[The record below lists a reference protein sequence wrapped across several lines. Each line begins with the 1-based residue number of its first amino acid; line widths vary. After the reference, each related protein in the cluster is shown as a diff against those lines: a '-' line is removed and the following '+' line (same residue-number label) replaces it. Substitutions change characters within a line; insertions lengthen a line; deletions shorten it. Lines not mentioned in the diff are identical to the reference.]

1 MQIRERIRMK
11 KLFIGLGIFI
21 VAVAII
27 LVIAVKVFVDEKVIK
42 ENIVTQ
48 VNNTTQHTMA
58 IDGELTL
65 NFYPKIGF
73 SISDV
78 SFYNKPEFSDEKMF
92 ALKYVSVAI
101 DVMSLFSDTIV
112 VDQVSVDGL
121 LANVETLKD
130 ERNNIQALLDN
141 VSPAKESIST
151 EDVGAIKVNKAGE
164 VEENKYQIIIGDIL
178 IHDANVTLKNQID
191 NSFHQLSNVNLNVS
205 EFSFDSPV
213 SVALDAKYISN
224 ELAVKLDLTTMLL
237 VDKAIKHI
245 ALTRFNNQ
253 IELKGAGLPKPK
265 INVSIASDI
274 RFDAEYKLVNIDNL
288 KLAVDEI
295 TVEGNLSADV
305 FAKPQLKYELSVNAV
320 NVNDWL
326 PKAGSDADD
335 HTAKSNSE
343 TKSASAKVES
353 EVEPDLS
360 ALSAFNQKGTLT
372 IEKVLFDAY
381 EVDNILINSEL
392 SQGIFN
398 LYKLKADLYEGDIT
412 IKARLNSTE
421 TPAMFSVNS
430 RVNQVQS
437 EQLVTIASGKKLITG
452 FVDSAIQIKGQG
464 LTQTKLKSKTTG
476 TIHTSFSN
484 GDVLM
489 LGYMNQD
496 ALIETQ
502 ASGKVTLYSRTKQRL
517 WTKGESSQNFLLVH
531 EISKDCDNDAL
542 LITAKPCGPTCHR
555 GTVSCFDTE
564 HKPALNFIGQLDKLL
579 EERKTADPE
588 ESYTAS
594 LFARGTKRCAQ
605 KVGEEGVEV
614 ALAAVAKD
622 RAELVNESA
631 DLLYH
636 LLVLLQ
642 KEEVPLTEIVQC
654 LESRHK

>member
-1 MQIRERIRMK
+1 MK

-92 ALKYVSVAI
+92 ALKNVSVAI

-121 LANVETLKD
+121 LANVETLED

-151 EDVGAIKVNKAGE
+151 EDVEAIKVNKAGE

-191 NSFHQLSNVNLNVS
+191 NSFHQLSNVNLTVS

-245 ALTRFNNQ
+245 ALTKFNNQ

-305 FAKPQLKYELSVNAV
+305 FAKPQLKYELSVNTV

-484 GDVLM
+484 GAVLGVNVAQKIREAIGKFTGEYKESANQTNNTDFSSLIANFQ
-489 LGYMNQD
+489 LGK
-496 ALIETQ
+496 
-502 ASGKVTLYSRTKQRL
+502 GKLKST
-517 WTKGESSQNFLLVH
+517 
-531 EISKDCDNDAL
+531 EISLHSPAVKIDGTGQVDIIRENIDFNFGAYL
-542 LITAKPCGPTCHR
+542 SEAIGGKNSSTMKSVRNLRFPVDIKGPFTAPQIK
-555 GTVSCFDTE
+555 FDTSE
-564 HKPALNFIGQLDKLL
+564 LAKQVLKSKEDKLKKSAEKRLDKLL
-579 EERKTADPE
+579 GDDPE
-588 ESYTAS
+588 
-594 LFARGTKRCAQ
+594 KQ
-605 KVGEEGVEV
+605 KI
-614 ALAAVAKD
+614 KD
-622 RAELVNESA
+622 
-631 DLLYH
+631 
-636 LLVLLQ
+636 
-642 KEEVPLTEIVQC
+642 EIFKG
-654 LESRHK
+654 LDKWLK

>member
-1 MQIRERIRMK
+1 MK

-92 ALKYVSVAI
+92 ALKNVSVAI

-151 EDVGAIKVNKAGE
+151 EDVEAIKVNKAGE

-191 NSFHQLSNVNLNVS
+191 NSFHQLSNVNLTVS

-213 SVALDAKYISN
+213 SVALNAKYISN
-224 ELAVKLDLTTMLL
+224 EVAVKLDLTTTLL
-237 VDKAIKHI
+237 VDKAIKHV
-245 ALTRFNNQ
+245 ALTKFNNQ

-265 INVSIASDI
+265 IDVSIASDI

-295 TVEGNLSADV
+295 IIEGNLSTDV
-305 FAKPQLKYELSVNAV
+305 FAKPQLKYELAVNTVNA
-320 NVNDWL
+320 NDWL
-326 PKAGSDADD
+326 PKAASDADD

-412 IKARLNSTE
+412 VKARLDSTE

-484 GDVLM
+484 GAI
-489 LGYMNQD
+489 LGVNVAQKIREAIGKFTGEYKESANQTNNTD
-496 ALIETQ
+496 FSSLIANFQ
-502 ASGKVTLYSRTKQRL
+502 LGKGKLKST
-517 WTKGESSQNFLLVH
+517 
-531 EISKDCDNDAL
+531 EISLHSPAVKIDGTGQVDIIRENIDFNFGAYL
-542 LITAKPCGPTCHR
+542 SEAIGGKNSSTMKSVRNLRFPVGIKGPFTAPQIK
-555 GTVSCFDTE
+555 FDTSE
-564 HKPALNFIGQLDKLL
+564 LAKQVLKSKEDKLKKSAEKRLDKLL
-579 EERKTADPE
+579 GDDPE
-588 ESYTAS
+588 
-594 LFARGTKRCAQ
+594 KQ
-605 KVGEEGVEV
+605 KI
-614 ALAAVAKD
+614 KD
-622 RAELVNESA
+622 
-631 DLLYH
+631 
-636 LLVLLQ
+636 
-642 KEEVPLTEIVQC
+642 EIFKG
-654 LESRHK
+654 LDKWLK

>member
-92 ALKYVSVAI
+92 ALKNVSVAI

-151 EDVGAIKVNKAGE
+151 EDVEAIKVNKAGE

-191 NSFHQLSNVNLNVS
+191 NSFHQLSNVNLTVS

-213 SVALDAKYISN
+213 SVALNAKYISN

-245 ALTRFNNQ
+245 ALTKFNNQ

-412 IKARLNSTE
+412 VKARLNSTE

-484 GDVLM
+484 GAI
-489 LGYMNQD
+489 LGVNVAQKIREAIGKFTGEYKESANQTNNTD
-496 ALIETQ
+496 FSSLIANFQ
-502 ASGKVTLYSRTKQRL
+502 LGKGKLKST
-517 WTKGESSQNFLLVH
+517 
-531 EISKDCDNDAL
+531 EISLHSPAVKIDGTGQVDIIRENIDFNFGAYL
-542 LITAKPCGPTCHR
+542 SEAIGGKNSSTMKSVRNLRFPVDIKGPFTAPQIK
-555 GTVSCFDTE
+555 FDTSE
-564 HKPALNFIGQLDKLL
+564 LAKQVLKSKENKLKKSAEKRLDKLL
-579 EERKTADPE
+579 GDDPE
-588 ESYTAS
+588 
-594 LFARGTKRCAQ
+594 KQ
-605 KVGEEGVEV
+605 KI
-614 ALAAVAKD
+614 KD
-622 RAELVNESA
+622 
-631 DLLYH
+631 
-636 LLVLLQ
+636 
-642 KEEVPLTEIVQC
+642 EIFKG
-654 LESRHK
+654 LDKWLK

>member
-92 ALKYVSVAI
+92 ALKNVSVAI

-484 GDVLM
+484 GAVLGVNVAQKIREAIGKFTGEYKESANQTNNTDFSSLIANFQ
-489 LGYMNQD
+489 LGK
-496 ALIETQ
+496 
-502 ASGKVTLYSRTKQRL
+502 GKLKST
-517 WTKGESSQNFLLVH
+517 
-531 EISKDCDNDAL
+531 EISLHSPAVKIDGKGQVDIIRENIDFNFGAYL
-542 LITAKPCGPTCHR
+542 SEAIGGKNSSTMKSVRNLRFPVDIKGPFTAPQIK
-555 GTVSCFDTE
+555 FDTSE
-564 HKPALNFIGQLDKLL
+564 LAKQVLKSKEDKLKKSAEKRLDKLL
-579 EERKTADPE
+579 GDDPE
-588 ESYTAS
+588 
-594 LFARGTKRCAQ
+594 KQ
-605 KVGEEGVEV
+605 KI
-614 ALAAVAKD
+614 KD
-622 RAELVNESA
+622 
-631 DLLYH
+631 
-636 LLVLLQ
+636 
-642 KEEVPLTEIVQC
+642 EIFKG
-654 LESRHK
+654 LDKWLK

>member
-1 MQIRERIRMK
+1 MK

-92 ALKYVSVAI
+92 ALKNVSVAI
-101 DVMSLFSDTIV
+101 DVMSLFSETIV

-121 LANVETLKD
+121 LANIETLKD

-151 EDVGAIKVNKAGE
+151 EDVEAIKVNKAGE

-191 NSFHQLSNVNLNVS
+191 NSFHQLSNVNLTVS

-245 ALTRFNNQ
+245 ALTKFNNQ

-265 INVSIASDI
+265 IDVSIASDI

-295 TVEGNLSADV
+295 TIEGNLSADV
-305 FAKPQLKYELSVNAV
+305 FAKPQLKYELAVNTV

-326 PKAGSDADD
+326 PKVASDTDA

-398 LYKLKADLYEGDIT
+398 LYKLKADLYEGGIT
-412 IKARLNSTE
+412 VKARLDSTE
-421 TPAMFSVNS
+421 TPAVFSVNS

-464 LTQTKLKSKTTG
+464 LTESKLKSKTTG
-476 TIHTSFSN
+476 TIHTSFSD
-484 GDVLM
+484 GAI
-489 LGYMNQD
+489 LGVNVAQKIREAIGQFTGEYKESANQTNNTD
-496 ALIETQ
+496 FSSLIANFQ
-502 ASGKVTLYSRTKQRL
+502 LGKGKLKST
-517 WTKGESSQNFLLVH
+517 
-531 EISKDCDNDAL
+531 EISLHSPAVKIDGTGQVDIIRENIDFNFGAYL
-542 LITAKPCGPTCHR
+542 SEAIGGKNSSTMKSVRNLRFPVDIKGPFTAPKIK
-555 GTVSCFDTE
+555 FDTSE
-564 HKPALNFIGQLDKLL
+564 LAKQVLKSKEDKLKKSAEKRLDKLL
-579 EERKTADPE
+579 GDDPE
-588 ESYTAS
+588 
-594 LFARGTKRCAQ
+594 KQ
-605 KVGEEGVEV
+605 KI
-614 ALAAVAKD
+614 KD
-622 RAELVNESA
+622 
-631 DLLYH
+631 
-636 LLVLLQ
+636 
-642 KEEVPLTEIVQC
+642 EIFKG
-654 LESRHK
+654 LDKWLK